1 MARKLVA
8 AEEELVSKLMTFA
21 SHEGKTFYS
30 FINGIFED
38 VIKIYEQGLT
48 LDEVAEFYEL
58 MKTQRSSGDILIPLD
73 SLMYLVDQLPLK
85 EKERIEE
92 QWYAWGQWYGA
103 YLGSK
108 FPENTLDA
116 FDRLLSLSRGELSE
130 VEIIQGSTV
139 KVRCVASHVPLQYT
153 RLLQSYLEG
162 VIHSFGFET
171 IKREYLKGLIILEFK
186 AKETRDEVTEEKV
199 KPNQ

>member
-38 VIKIYEQGLT
+38 VIKIYEQKLT
-48 LDEVAEFYEL
+48 LDEVTEFYEL
-58 MKTQRSSGDILIPLD
+58 MKTQRASGDILIPLD
-73 SLMYLVDQLPLK
+73 SLMYLVEQLPVK
-85 EKERIEE
+85 ERERIEE

-108 FPENTLDA
+108 FPEDTLNA
-116 FDRLLSLSRGELSE
+116 FERLLSLSRGELSE
-130 VEIIQGSTV
+130 VEIIQESTV
-139 KVRCVASHVPLQYT
+139 KVRCVASHTPLQYT

-162 VIHSFGFET
+162 VIHSFGYET
-171 IKREYLKGLIILEFK
+171 IKQEYLKGLIILEFK
-186 AKETRDEVTEEKV
+186 PKQTKDEVTKERPEV
-199 KPNQ
+199 IP

>member
-38 VIKIYEQGLT
+38 VIKIYEQKLT
-48 LDEVAEFYEL
+48 LDEIAEFYEL
-58 MKTQRSSGDILIPLD
+58 MKTQRASGDILIPLD
-73 SLMYLVDQLPLK
+73 SLMYLVEQLPAN
-85 EKERIEE
+85 EQERIEE

-103 YLGSK
+103 YLSSK
-108 FPENTLDA
+108 FYTFE
-116 FDRLLSLSRGELSE
+116 RLLSLSRGELSE
-130 VEIIQGSTV
+130 VEIIQGGTV

-162 VIHSFGFET
+162 VIHSFGYET

-186 AKETRDEVTEEKV
+186 LKELSEEVSEEKAEV
-199 KPNQ
+199 SQ

>member
-38 VIKIYEQGLT
+38 VIKIYEQKLT

-58 MKTQRSSGDILIPLD
+58 MKTQRASGDILMPMD
-73 SLMYLVDQLPLK
+73 SLMYLVEQLPAN
-85 EKERIEE
+85 ERERIEE

-103 YLGSK
+103 YLSSK
-108 FPENTLDA
+108 FSEDTLDT
-116 FDRLLSLSRGELSE
+116 FERLLTLSRGELSE
-130 VEIIQGSTV
+130 VEIIQGSTI

-162 VIHSFGFET
+162 VIHSFGYET

-186 AKETRDEVTEEKV
+186 LKGLSEEVSEEKAEVT
-199 KPNQ
+199 P